1 MKLKSL
7 LVITASSLLLTSCL
21 KSRDSLK
28 VHSDPGSIVSEI
40 WDINYYGDPKV
51 IALNAT
57 PAQETISDFLTLKTY
72 AARSNQPAGGK
83 VHIKLALDDAAV
95 TAAGLTVLPANAYT
109 LGGLE
114 FDVPANGEV
123 QIPFTL
129 DKTKLD
135 LSQAYGLGFKITD
148 VSSGVA
154 SEIAKSLVVNIL
166 VKNKYDGHYQ
176 VTGTMVDYS
185 NAGLTGDYPMD
196 VYLITSGPSSA
207 YMFDN
212 NWGGPVHSILSGGS
226 GSYYGSFGPEFIF
239 DANDNVT
246 QVVNVYGQPAGN
258 GRSAELDPSG
268 INKWK
273 SADKSMD
280 VKYWMNQP
288 SVITPHRVS
297 FDEHFKYLGPR

>member
-7 LVITASSLLLTSCL
+7 LIITASSLLLASCL
-21 KSRDSLK
+21 KSKDSLG
-28 VHSDPGSIVSEI
+28 VHGDKGSIVSEI

-57 PAQETISDFLTLKTY
+57 PAQETVSDFLTLRTY
-72 AARSNQPAGGK
+72 AARSNQPPGGK

-123 QIPFTL
+123 KIPFTL

-135 LSQAYGLGFKITD
+135 LSQSYGLGFKITD

-154 SEIAKSLVVNIL
+154 SDIAKSLIVNIL
-166 VKNKYDGHYQ
+166 VKNKYDGHYS
-176 VTGTMVDYS
+176 VNGTMVDAA
-185 NAGLTGDYPMD
+185 NAALTGNYPMD
-196 VYLITSGPSSA
+196 VNLITSGANSV
-207 YMFDN
+207 YMYDN
-212 NWGGPVHSILSGGS
+212 DIGGPAHSILSNGGL
-226 GSYYGSFGPEFIF
+226 SYYGSFAPEFYF
-239 DANDNVT
+239 DASDNIT
-246 QVVNVYGQPAGN
+246 QVLNTYGQPSGN
-258 GRSAELDPSG
+258 GRSAQLDPSG
-268 INKWK
+268 TNKWN
-273 SADKSMD
+273 SADKSID

-288 SVITPHRVS
+288 SVISPHRTS
-297 FDEHFKYLGPR
+297 FDEHFTYLGPR